1 MALVIFFVP
10 EPAKGVA
17 EMVRVVRPGGV
28 VAAYAWDMLGGGFPM
43 EPILSEVLGQKTL
56 GPPSPEASRMES
68 LRELWTTAGLEV
80 VETRKITVQ
89 RTFANF
95 DDFWTTSTLSGSVR
109 PTVAALSPGDI
120 ELVKSRLRANL
131 PADAT
136 GCITYS
142 SFANA
147 VKGRVLE

>member
-1 MALVIFFVP
+1 MTALP
-10 EPAKGVA
+10 K
-17 EMVRVVRPGGV
+17 
-28 VAAYAWDMLGGGFPM
+28 
-43 EPILSEVLGQKTL
+43 
-56 GPPSPEASRMES
+56 
-68 LRELWTTAGLEV
+68 LEG

-120 ELVKSRLRANL
+120 ELVKSRLRAKL

-136 GCITYS
+136 SCITYS

-147 VKGRVLE
+147 VKGRVLEL

>member
-1 MALVIFFVP
+1 
-10 EPAKGVA
+10 
-17 EMVRVVRPGGV
+17 
-28 VAAYAWDMLGGGFPM
+28 
-43 EPILSEVLGQKTL
+43 
-56 GPPSPEASRMES
+56 MES

>member
-1 MALVIFFVP
+1 
-10 EPAKGVA
+10 
-17 EMVRVVRPGGV
+17 
-28 VAAYAWDMLGGGFPM
+28 
-43 EPILSEVLGQKTL
+43 
-56 GPPSPEASRMES
+56 MES

-95 DDFWTTSTLSGSVR
+95 DDFWTTRTLSGSVR